1 MIFRSENAK
10 KDLLRSWNRPD
21 RPFFAAGA
29 CHVLAA
35 VFLETYPEAG
45 YHSLFIRPEAGYR
58 GSHVVVSNGRM
69 IFDYHGYTKQSAYL
83 IHYFSK
89 IRRFFPQWQGAI
101 ERLKESPI
109 EEPFCKKHQYRMP
122 YQYLCDPRLRALSYL
137 QRFDQPYPLVAD
149 PSTSS
154 G

>member
-10 KDLLRSWNRPD
+10 KDLVGSWNRPD

-45 YHSLFIRPEAGYR
+45 YYSLFIRPEAGYR
-58 GSHVVVSNGRM
+58 GSHVVVSNGGM
-69 IFDYHGYTKQSAYL
+69 IFDYHGYTEYNAYL
-83 IHYFSK
+83 THYISK
-89 IRRFFPQWQGAI
+89 IRRFFPQWRGAI
-101 ERLKESPI
+101 QRLEESPI
-109 EEPFCKKHQYRMP
+109 EKLFCRKHRCRMP
-122 YQYLCDPRLRALSYL
+122 EQYLHDPRPRALSYL
-137 QRFDQPYPLVAD
+137 QRFDHPNPLWTDHSAR
-149 PSTSS
+149 S